1 MARRWCRFAG
11 LGSFMTRSRLLAAML
26 IPVAT
31 LALGFGAGAW
41 WGRAHPPASSTSSS
55 ISSAEADRE
64 VCAHV
69 SRGPLGAAGDWQDP
83 TVGAIA
89 FNSASPYVRDAYG
102 AAVAQQ
108 IPLGATPDQM
118 QRVTSAWGHLADVCA
133 AVKARP

>member
-1 MARRWCRFAG
+1 
-11 LGSFMTRSRLLAAML
+11 MTRSRLLAAML
-26 IPVAT
+26 IPVLT
-31 LALGFGAGAW
+31 LAIGFGAGAW
-41 WGRAHPPASSTSSS
+41 WGRAHPASSTSSTVS
-55 ISSAEADRE
+55 TAEADRE

-69 SRGPLGAAGDWQDP
+69 SRGPLGASGDWQDP

-102 AAVAQQ
+102 AAAAVSP
-108 IPLGATPDQM
+108 PLGATPDQM